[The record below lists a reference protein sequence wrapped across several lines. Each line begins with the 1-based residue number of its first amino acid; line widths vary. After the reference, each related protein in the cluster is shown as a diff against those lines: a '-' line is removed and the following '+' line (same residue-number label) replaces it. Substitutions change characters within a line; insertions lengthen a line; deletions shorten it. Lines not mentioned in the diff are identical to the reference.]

1 MNFVSKKFKGKWCVY
16 CVKAPATTEDHVFAR
31 GFFLLED
38 RHNLPKAPAC
48 RRCNEEKSRLE
59 HYLTLV
65 LPFGGRHAQAVAA
78 LQTDVL
84 RRLAKNNKV
93 RQELINSMEPAW
105 LREGS
110 DGLFRPT
117 GVFTIDG
124 PKLDALLKYVARGLT
139 WHHWKVYLRIE
150 DYVDTL
156 FLPDLL
162 AAAFEERFQTW
173 RVARRER
180 NDLGRGTIQYEGV
193 QATDPTA
200 LTVWGVT
207 MYGGVLLS
215 GEQRMTALDNQTFC
229 RWWIISGP
237 SEIAGMLNDFKT
249 PHGRKNASIIASSV
263 LDSFL
268 PAIPKLRGPY

>member
-1 MNFVSKKFKGKWCVY
+1 MY

-31 GFFLLED
+31 GLFLLED

-65 LPFGGRHAQAVAA
+65 LPFGGRHAQAGAA

-93 RQELINSMEPAW
+93 RQELISSMEAAW
-105 LREGS
+105 LRERS

-139 WHHWKVYLRIE
+139 WHHWKVYLRTE

-237 SEIAGMLNDFKT
+237 PEIAGMLNDFEKLHMDERT
-249 PHGRKNASIIASSV
+249 QAS
-263 LDSFL
+263 
-268 PAIPKLRGPY
+268 LRHLF